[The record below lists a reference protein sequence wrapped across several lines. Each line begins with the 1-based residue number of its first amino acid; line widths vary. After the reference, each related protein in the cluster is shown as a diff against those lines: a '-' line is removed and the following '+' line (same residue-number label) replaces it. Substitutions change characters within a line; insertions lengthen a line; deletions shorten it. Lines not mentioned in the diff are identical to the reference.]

1 MHTGVDSAFGRGR
14 ALVFHRRSSCLCN
27 PGAASLVYNHS
38 GDTATLAVAA
48 QAGQDTLV
56 SAVLYGRAF
65 ARDELSYNCS

>member
-1 MHTGVDSAFGRGR
+1 M
-14 ALVFHRRSSCLCN
+14 
-27 PGAASLVYNHS
+27 YNHS
-38 GDTATLAVAA
+38 EDTATLAVAA